1 MLKNKIPFEDLP
13 VEEQFKKVFETY
25 KKQIEHAVL
34 YDVLTAFY
42 FADWTRAC
50 DYEKMTSEEVVEAA
64 MAVCRKIETLY
75 CYDFDDNFRDIT
87 FGCGGVRD
95 DD

>member
-1 MLKNKIPFEDLP
+1 MKNKIPFEELP

-34 YDVLTAFY
+34 YDVLTGFY
-42 FADWTRAC
+42 FADWTRKC

-64 MAVCRKIETLY
+64 MNVCRKLEVNY
-75 CYDFDDNFRDIT
+75 GFDFDNYFRDEY
-87 FGCGGVRD
+87 GVECGGND
-95 DD
+95 W

>member
-1 MLKNKIPFEDLP
+1 MLKNNIPFEELP

-25 KKQIEHAVL
+25 KKQIEEKVL
-34 YDVLTAFY
+34 FDVLSEFY

-50 DYEKMTSEEVVEAA
+50 DYSKMTSEEVVDAA

-75 CYDFDDNFRDIT
+75 GYDFDDNFRDIT
-87 FGCGGVRD
+87 FGSGGGEYED
-95 DD
+95 